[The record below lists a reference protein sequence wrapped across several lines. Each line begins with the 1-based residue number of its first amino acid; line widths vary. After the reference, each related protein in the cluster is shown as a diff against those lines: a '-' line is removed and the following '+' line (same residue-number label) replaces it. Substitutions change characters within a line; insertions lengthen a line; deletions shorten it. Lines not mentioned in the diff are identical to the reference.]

1 MVYDPVARQ
10 QLDEG
15 LCARVRAEGGW
26 DLLRAPDGHWFA
38 HRPWTGAT
46 RPVGGTIE
54 EALIQGYQLGERLL
68 ARCAVL
74 APREA
79 EVELEETSAAACLQ
93 DVSPVVRA
101 AVTTCRD
108 AGFSAGLVEWALRTV
123 EVEAADDELFA
134 GVRVV
139 RLGAYLVPIR
149 ELGPS
154 LVP

>member
-1 MVYDPVARQ
+1 MVYDPVARRK
-10 QLDEG
+10 LDEG
-15 LCARVRAEGGW
+15 LCARVQAEGGW
-26 DLLRAPDGHWFA
+26 DLLRAPEGHWFA

-46 RPVGGTIE
+46 RPVGGSAE
-54 EALIQGYQLGERLL
+54 EALVQGYLLRERLL

-93 DVSPVVRA
+93 AAPAAARA
-101 AVTTCRD
+101 AVAACRD

-123 EVEAADDELFA
+123 EVEATDEELDA
-134 GVRVV
+134 GVRIV
-139 RLGAYLVPIR
+139 RLH
-149 ELGPS
+149 S